1 MYSRSEIR
9 RGFSQAG
16 QVDEQSSSPISPLQT
31 TENPDDDL
39 EDAEEGLRGE
49 GVGGDVT
56 EDSENEDDE
65 LQDPNQA
72 AGSRNPIKDQRQPLP
87 YSESL
92 AGDEVIEEDIY
103 EQ

>member
-1 MYSRSEIR
+1 MKYIQD
-9 RGFSQAG
+9 FYDKQQSQHGPAT
-16 QVDEQSSSPISPLQT
+16 Q
-31 TENPDDDL
+31 N
-39 EDAEEGLRGE
+39 
-49 GVGGDVT
+49 
-56 EDSENEDDE
+56 SENEDDE

-103 EQ
+103 EQWNCK